1 MAEAEVPAR
10 LRDDPQF
17 RRFWTA
23 RMVSLAGSSFTYVAL
38 PVLIY
43 RRTGSPLLTGLV
55 AAFEA
60 IPYLLLG
67 LVAGALADRWDR
79 RRVMVAA
86 DLTSAVALGSLP
98 VAAAFGV
105 LTVPHILAA

>member
-1 MAEAEVPAR
+1 MAVDAPGER
-10 LRDDPQF
+10 LRDDPEF
-17 RRFWTA
+17 RRFWLA
-23 RMVSLAGSSFTYVAL
+23 RVVSLAGSSFTYVAL

-43 RRTGSPLLTGLV
+43 QRTGSPLLTGVV

-67 LVAGALADRWDR
+67 LLAGALADRWDR

-86 DLTSAVALGSLP
+86 DVTSALP
-98 VAAAFGV
+98 SGRCRWP
-105 LTVPHILAA
+105 LCSGC